1 MRVIRT
7 FNPDLHKN
15 KKGKHNYISIIIYY
29 LLFIIYYIK
38 NITNSYV
45 LEEGKCLFS
54 LYIIIK

>member
-29 LLFIIYYIK
+29 LLFI
-38 NITNSYV
+38 N
-45 LEEGKCLFS
+45 
-54 LYIIIK
+54 YIISKILLTLMY